1 MGSSNSPNLKQ
12 AKKLNMKYGKRI
24 LIKTLFLILILSM
37 KKGGGS
43 VKAACFCMNKQR
55 IFFDLDGVLAVWQD
69 VPQEHLTQKGYFSSI
84 PIQENVVAAFR
95 LLEQLPDIELYILSC
110 VFQDSHSESD
120 KKAWVKE
127 HLHLPEER
135 QIYCP
140 CGGRKEH
147 ALEKIGGIRPSDV
160 LIDDYTENLRY
171 WAGIP
176 IKFYNGINGTKGT
189 WQGNGV
195 YFVMQPETIA
205 KQIYELAVIQPYSI
219 LQRIACWNAV
229 FPAY

>member
-1 MGSSNSPNLKQ
+1 
-12 AKKLNMKYGKRI
+12 MKYGKRI

-110 VFQDSHSESD
+110 VRASSS
-120 KKAWVKE
+120 A
-127 HLHLPEER
+127 
-135 QIYCP
+135 
-140 CGGRKEH
+140 GGEADILSLWGQKGARAGKDWRNTP
-147 ALEKIGGIRPSDV
+147 IRCVD
-160 LIDDYTENLRY
+160 
-171 WAGIP
+171 
-176 IKFYNGINGTKGT
+176 
-189 WQGNGV
+189 
-195 YFVMQPETIA
+195 
-205 KQIYELAVIQPYSI
+205 
-219 LQRIACWNAV
+219 
-229 FPAY
+229 

>member
-1 MGSSNSPNLKQ
+1 
-12 AKKLNMKYGKRI
+12 
-24 LIKTLFLILILSM
+24 M

-95 LLEQLPDIELYILSC
+95 LLERLPDIELYILSR

-120 KKAWVKE
+120 KKTGVTE
-127 HLHLPEER
+127 HLNLPKER

-140 CGGRKEH
+140 CGSRKEY
-147 ALEKIGGIRPSDV
+147 ALEEIGGIHLSDV

-171 WAGIP
+171 WTGIP
-176 IKFYNGINGTKGT
+176 IKFYNGINGTNGT
-189 WQGNGV
+189 W
-195 YFVMQPETIA
+195 
-205 KQIYELAVIQPYSI
+205 
-219 LQRIACWNAV
+219 
-229 FPAY
+229 

>member
-1 MGSSNSPNLKQ
+1 
-12 AKKLNMKYGKRI
+12 MKYGKRI

-120 KKAWVKE
+120 KK
-127 HLHLPEER
+127 
-135 QIYCP
+135 Q
-140 CGGRKEH
+140 G
-147 ALEKIGGIRPSDV
+147 
-160 LIDDYTENLRY
+160 
-171 WAGIP
+171 
-176 IKFYNGINGTKGT
+176 
-189 WQGNGV
+189 WQ
-195 YFVMQPETIA
+195 
-205 KQIYELAVIQPYSI
+205 SI
-219 LQRIACWNAV
+219 LICQRRGRYTV
-229 FPAY
+229 PAGAEKSTHWKRLAEYTHQMCLLMTIRKI

>member
-1 MGSSNSPNLKQ
+1 MYEQTEN
-12 AKKLNMKYGKRI
+12 
-24 LIKTLFLILILSM
+24 
-37 KKGGGS
+37 
-43 VKAACFCMNKQR
+43 
-55 IFFDLDGVLAVWQD
+55 FFDLDGVLAVWQD

>member
-1 MGSSNSPNLKQ
+1 ME
-12 AKKLNMKYGKRI
+12 
-24 LIKTLFLILILSM
+24 
-37 KKGGGS
+37 KGGGS

-69 VPQEHLTQKGYFSSI
+69 VPPDRLTQKGYFSSI
-84 PIQENVVAAFR
+84 PIHENVVAAFK

-120 KKAWVKE
+120 KKTWVAE
-127 HLHLPEER
+127 HLKLPKER

-140 CGGRKEH
+140 CGSRKMY

-176 IKFYNGINGTKGT
+176 IKFYNGINGTNGT
-189 WQGNGV
+189 WQGISV
-195 YFVMQPETIA
+195 YFAMQPETIA
-205 KQIYELAVIQPYSI
+205 KQIYELAAIQPYSI
-219 LQRIACWNAV
+219 LQRIACWNVV
-229 FPAY
+229 FPAC